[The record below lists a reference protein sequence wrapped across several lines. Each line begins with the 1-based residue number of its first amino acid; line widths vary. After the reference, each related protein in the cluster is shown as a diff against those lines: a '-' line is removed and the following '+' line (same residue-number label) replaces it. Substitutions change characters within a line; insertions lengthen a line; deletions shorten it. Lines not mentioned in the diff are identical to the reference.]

1 VLTLTPLSTHT
12 VLTLTSVSTHTIS
25 HDTQM
30 NDTGCHVTDY
40 TRGLPLAHITW
51 ASTFSFRE
59 GAPKDVP
66 FLSASVSAAVTCG
79 TG

>member
-1 VLTLTPLSTHT
+1 
-12 VLTLTSVSTHTIS
+12 
-25 HDTQM
+25 M